1 MLGPWFDVTL
11 LALESSEV
19 IGLRVAKLAGG
30 GVDAQHEAHLMV
42 SEKIDAVV
50 EVGARLL
57 CGATAVNVIDR
68 LQEQVA
74 ANAERLSTERLAASS
89 DAGRRMRRAVH

>member
-1 MLGPWFDVTL
+1 MFGPWFSVTL

-30 GVDAQHEAHLMV
+30 GVDAQHETHLMV

-50 EVGARLL
+50 EVGAGVLS
-57 CGATAVNVIDR
+57 GATSVNLINR
-68 LQEQVA
+68 FRERVA
-74 ANAERLSTERLAASS
+74 ANAERLSTERVAAS
-89 DAGRRMRRAVH
+89 GQQ

>member
-1 MLGPWFDVTL
+1 MFGPWFSVTL
-11 LALESSEV
+11 LALESSQV
-19 IGLRVAKLAGG
+19 IGLSVAKLAGG

-57 CGATAVNVIDR
+57 FGATAVNVIDR
-68 LQEQVA
+68 FREQVA
-74 ANAERLSTERLAASS
+74 ANAERLSTERLAES
-89 DAGRRMRRAVH
+89 GRE

>member
-1 MLGPWFDVTL
+1 VFGPWFIVTL

-19 IGLRVAKLAGG
+19 IGLRIAKLAGG

-50 EVGARLL
+50 EVGVRLL
-57 CGATAVNVIDR
+57 CGATAVNVINR
-68 LQEQVA
+68 FREHVA
-74 ANAERLSTERLAASS
+74 ANAERVPETS
-89 DAGRRMRRAVH
+89 RR